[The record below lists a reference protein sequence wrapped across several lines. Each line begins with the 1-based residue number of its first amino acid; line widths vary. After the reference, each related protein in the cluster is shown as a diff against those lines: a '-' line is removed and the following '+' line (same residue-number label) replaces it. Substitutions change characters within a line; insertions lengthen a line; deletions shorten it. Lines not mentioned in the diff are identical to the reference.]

1 MKKIIKI
8 IKKTI
13 VVNEIARNKKQART
27 GEGVRRVRSHFP
39 TVARGPLFLLI
50 RDLKQS
56 EVTVLFY
63 SNLQIVY

>member
-1 MKKIIKI
+1 MKLQGIKSRP
-8 IKKTI
+8 
-13 VVNEIARNKKQART
+13 VGR
-27 GEGVRRVRSHFP
+27 GVRRVRSHFP
-39 TVARGPLFLLI
+39 TVARRPLFLLI